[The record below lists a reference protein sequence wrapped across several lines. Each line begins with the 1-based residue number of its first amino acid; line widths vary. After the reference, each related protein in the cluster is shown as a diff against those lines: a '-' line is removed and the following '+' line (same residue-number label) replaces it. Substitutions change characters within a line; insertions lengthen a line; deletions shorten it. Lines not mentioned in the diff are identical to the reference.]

1 MCRRAEIQAFF
12 RDLRIKDG
20 GVHTCFG
27 RDGRPNGEAFVGEA
41 IGKLIFYDI
50 FYFSTSS
57 TRSLFQIDFFLVVG
71 VNVQSSQRKCM
82 QATRFNSTR

>member
-50 FYFSTSS
+50 FYFSTTQPVQYSK
-57 TRSLFQIDFFLVVG
+57 LIFFLLE
-71 VNVQSSQRKCM
+71 
-82 QATRFNSTR
+82 

>member
-1 MCRRAEIQAFF
+1 MFRRAEIQAFF

-41 IGKLIFYDI
+41 IGKLIFYDNFFFPPTPPVQYSKLI
-50 FYFSTSS
+50 YF
-57 TRSLFQIDFFLVVG
+57 F
-71 VNVQSSQRKCM
+71 CCWE
-82 QATRFNSTR
+82 